1 MFDDENQHD
10 LTFTIIVI
18 LTGVL
23 VGIWGIM
30 TFFG

>member
-10 LTFTIIVI
+10 LTFMIIMI